1 MKISIAL
8 CTYNGEKYLEAQLD
22 SMMSQTVKADE
33 IVICDDGSKDLT
45 IQILQ
50 HYDRM
55 HSGLFKIFLNEKN
68 LGYSRNFEKAI
79 SNCTGDIIIISDQ
92 DDIWNENKIE
102 KTKAFFSEH
111 PNADGVFH
119 DLEIIN
125 DDQKILEPSYLNWKN
140 ISYDFVK
147 ENIRSSHLFIRQ
159 QTMGSFVLGCAL
171 ALRQS
176 ALKKYE
182 LHNFETAHDYLIS
195 QKLAAKNKLGFIPET
210 LSKYRQHEKQVCG
223 LREAFKNPEKKQG
236 NRELSEFQKKVGP
249 SLLAIKKYTHLYPTE
264 DVTKTDVYRIFT
276 ENRNSY
282 LMNLPFFERKKYI
295 LQCIRYQYLDLNI
308 TDLFKY

>member
-1 MKISIAL
+1 MKISVAL
-8 CTYNGEKYLEAQLD
+8 CTYNGEKYLAAQLD
-22 SMMSQTVKADE
+22 SILNQTVKAHE

-50 HYDRM
+50 HYDRL
-55 HSGLFKIFLNEKN
+55 HPGLFKILSNEKN

-79 SNCTGDIIIISDQ
+79 SNCTADIIVISDQ
-92 DDIWNENKIE
+92 DDLWHENKIE
-102 KTKAFFSEH
+102 KTRNFFSQN

-125 DDQKILEPSYLNWKN
+125 DDQKILEPSYLNWKD

-147 ENIRSSHLFIRQ
+147 ENINSGQLFIRQ

-171 ALRQS
+171 ALRKS
-176 ALKKYE
+176 ALEKYE
-182 LHNFETAHDYLIS
+182 LRGFEIAHDYLIS
-195 QKLAAKNKLGFIPET
+195 QKLAAKSKLGFIPET
-210 LSKYRQHEKQVCG
+210 LSKYRQHEDQVCG
-223 LREAFKNPEKKQG
+223 LREAFNNPEKTEDD
-236 NRELSEFQKKVGP
+236 RELSEFHKQVGP
-249 SLLAIKKYTHLYPTE
+249 SLLAIKKYSHLYPNE
-264 DVTKTDVYRIFT
+264 DVKKTDIYRIFT
-276 ENRNSY
+276 VNRNRY

-295 LQCIRYQYLDLNI
+295 LQCIRHQYLDLQI